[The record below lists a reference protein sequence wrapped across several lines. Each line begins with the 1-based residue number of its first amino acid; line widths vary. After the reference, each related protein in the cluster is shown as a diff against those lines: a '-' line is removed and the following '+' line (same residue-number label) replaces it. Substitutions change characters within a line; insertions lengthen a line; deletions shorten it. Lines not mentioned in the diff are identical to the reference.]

1 MAVAAAATT
10 LDELEAAVANCRACP
25 LCANRIQ
32 TVFADGNPSA
42 RLMFVGEAPG
52 QEEDDQGKPF
62 VGPSGQL
69 LTDIISKG
77 MGLDRAKD
85 VYIAN
90 LVKCRPPGNRD
101 PLPEE
106 KAACAPFLARQ
117 IELVNPKVVVP
128 LGRHAATHMLDTN
141 ASMGRLRGQV
151 VERDGRAIVPTYHPA
166 YLLRTPAK
174 KRECWADIQLAM
186 AELAR

>member
-1 MAVAAAATT
+1 MAAAAST
-10 LDELEAAVANCRACP
+10 LDELEAAVAGCRACA
-25 LCANRIQ
+25 LCTARTR
-32 TVFADGNPSA
+32 TVFADGNPTA

-52 QEEDDQGKPF
+52 QEEDAQGKPF

-69 LTDIISKG
+69 LTDIIAKG
-77 MGLDRAKD
+77 MGLDRAQD

-90 LVKCRPPGNRD
+90 VVKCRPPGNRD

-106 KAACAPFLARQ
+106 KATCAPFLARQ
-117 IELVNPKVVVP
+117 IELVDPKVIVP
-128 LGRHAATHMLDTN
+128 LGRHAGTHMLQNT

-151 VERDGRAIVPTYHPA
+151 VQRDGRAIVPTYHPA
-166 YLLRTPAK
+166 YLLRTPSK